1 MLAEAEEEDAEEDP
15 VVATGEA
22 DDNIIGQRK
31 THSGRTPTFLFV
43 VSRFQLNSST
53 VKLSTV
59 TDGHR
64 CFRLPSASTSASPKC
79 FEIDTVNYYVA
90 CNPVDG
96 TQSRNRQ
103 HNHLI
108 TF

>member
-31 THSGRTPTFLFV
+31 THFGRTPTFLFV

-64 CFRLPSASTSASPKC
+64 CFRLPLAPNALKSIQSTTTSPVIRSTGRKVV
-79 FEIDTVNYYVA
+79 TVN
-90 CNPVDG
+90 
-96 TQSRNRQ
+96 T
-103 HNHLI
+103 I
-108 TF
+108 T

>member
-31 THSGRTPTFLFV
+31 THSGRTPTFLLV

-64 CFRLPSASTSASPKC
+64 CFRLPPASTSASPNALKS
-79 FEIDTVNYYVA
+79 IQSTTTSPVIRSTGRKVVTVN
-90 CNPVDG
+90 
-96 TQSRNRQ
+96 T
-103 HNHLI
+103 I
-108 TF
+108 T